1 MAKANGG
8 GGEETIE
15 TGDAPL
21 IDLNEGSIKKLI
33 ARAKKRGY
41 ITYDQLNEM
50 LPQDQFSSEQIE
62 DIMAALSDMGVNVV
76 ENEETEGEG
85 EGGEVAVREES
96 AVAGPVVRTFVF
108 VGFHE
113 QHLAAR
119 SVRRFLVHVKVAG
132 AVGREDETVS
142 IRGPDG
148 RLVAGRTEREARGDT
163 PSQLEQPD
171 V

>member
-1 MAKANGG
+1 MAKVNGG
-8 GGEETIE
+8 GADETIE

-76 ENEETEGEG
+76 ENEDAGEDAEPEDDGPEEVDSSDVQDDSAPAFET
-85 EGGEVAVREES
+85 
-96 AVAGPVVRTFVF
+96 
-108 VGFHE
+108 
-113 QHLAAR
+113 
-119 SVRRFLVHVKVAG
+119 KKK
-132 AVGREDETVS
+132 ETV
-142 IRGPDG
+142 D
-148 RLVAGRTEREARGDT
+148 RTDDPVRMYLREMG
-163 PSQLEQPD
+163 
-171 V
+171 

>member
-1 MAKANGG
+1 MAKVNGG
-8 GGEETIE
+8 GGGGDETIE

-76 ENEETEGEG
+76 DNEDR
-85 EGGEVAVREES
+85 ARMPNPRRIPRKKS
-96 AVAGPVVRTFVF
+96 MRPIRRTIRPRPSRPRRRKRSI
-108 VGFHE
+108 
-113 QHLAAR
+113 APTIRCACTCARWAR
-119 SVRRFLVHVKVAG
+119 SSCSAAKAKSRSPS
-132 AVGREDETVS
+132 VS
-142 IRGPDG
+142 RPAAT
-148 RLVAGRTEREARGDT
+148 R
-163 PSQLEQPD
+163 
-171 V
+171 

>member
-1 MAKANGG
+1 MAKVNGG
-8 GGEETIE
+8 GGSGGDDSTIE

-76 ENEETEGEG
+76 ENEDAGEDA
-85 EGGEVAVREES
+85 EPEDDSAEEADS
-96 AVAGPVVRTFVF
+96 SDA
-108 VGFHE
+108 
-113 QHLAAR
+113 Q
-119 SVRRFLVHVKVAG
+119 
-132 AVGREDETVS
+132 D
-142 IRGPDG
+142 D
-148 RLVAGRTEREARGDT
+148 
-163 PSQLEQPD
+163 
-171 V
+171 